1 MLHKE
6 TVERRILELLK
17 RLQAEP
23 QMQDF
28 NLAGGTALSLRL
40 GHRKSV
46 DLDFFCVEEFDLA
59 VLKEMLVGKYDMQV
73 AFEKGQTI
81 KGFIDDVMV
90 DCIRYRY
97 PRLEKADMIQGV
109 RLESIPDIIAMKLSA
124 IAQNGTRLKD
134 FVDIASLSHLYS
146 LDEMLLFYGRKF
158 SNSNLMMTVKSLTY
172 FDDIDFNESI
182 VMMKGLFDWKRISSR
197 LLEMTEKPGKR
208 FSPIM
213 KTGKKL

>member
-6 TVERRILELLK
+6 TVERRTLELLK
-17 RLQAEP
+17 RLQDEP
-23 QMQDF
+23 EMQDF

-81 KGFIDDVMV
+81 KGFIDGVMI

-97 PRLEKADMIQGV
+97 PRLEAADTIQGI

-124 IAQNGTRLKD
+124 IAQNGTRVKD
-134 FVDIASLSHLYS
+134 FIDIASLSHLYS
-146 LDEMLLFYGRKF
+146 LDEMLAFYSRKF
-158 SNSNLMMTVKSLTY
+158 SNSNLMMPVKSLTY
-172 FDDIDFNESI
+172 FDDIDFNESV
-182 VMMKGLFDWKRISSR
+182 VMMRGPFDWKRISSR
-197 LLEMTEKPGKR
+197 LLQMTEKPGER
-208 FSPIM
+208 FSPIIVS
-213 KTGKKL
+213 